1 LALPSVVVILLPE
14 SKTWFFRES
23 AKKENDMAIFK
34 AKSIM
39 TTNVA
44 FVKRQTPIYEAI
56 RILVEKNITG
66 LPVVNDDMTLAGIIS
81 EKDVLKL
88 LYDIEDKPGK
98 VEDFMTETPFS
109 FDQEDSLIDVAEC
122 FIKNHFRRVPITS
135 EGKLVGIVSRKD
147 IIKYILKLRH
157 KDKAAS

>member
-1 LALPSVVVILLPE
+1 
-14 SKTWFFRES
+14 
-23 AKKENDMAIFK
+23 MAIFK

-44 FVKRQTPIYEAI
+44 SVKRQTPVYEAI
-56 RILVEKNITG
+56 RTMVERNITG

-109 FDQEDSLIDVAEC
+109 FDQEGSLIDVAEC
-122 FIKNHFRRVPITS
+122 FMKNHFRRVPITS

-157 KDKAAS
+157 KDEAAS